1 MFGSRIICIHAINT
15 QFTLVKL
22 KKYIN
27 RMRALGYSFVAIEE
41 LLNSKKKKQLA
52 LTVDDAY
59 LSVYN
64 ELLPYL
70 VKENIPALLFV
81 PTGLLGLPSNHSE
94 LINNRCYVNEA
105 TMGVKEINN
114 WIASGNQIGFHTC
127 KHLDW
132 SQASLSEIESDFS
145 KGWDKIIEN
154 GWSTPYFAY
163 PFGCISSKY
172 KKQTELLL
180 KSYGI
185 KYAFTLEWADFTNK
199 VSSYYIP
206 RVCLGDWEPSIWS
219 VVKSLGMFDWYGN
232 RKR

>member
-27 RMRALGYSFVAIEE
+27 TMRALGYSFVAIEE
-41 LLNSKKKKQLA
+41 LLKSKK
-52 LTVDDAY
+52 
-59 LSVYN
+59 
-64 ELLPYL
+64 
-70 VKENIPALLFV
+70 
-81 PTGLLGLPSNHSE
+81 
-94 LINNRCYVNEA
+94 
-105 TMGVKEINN
+105 N

-180 KSYGI
+180 KGYGI